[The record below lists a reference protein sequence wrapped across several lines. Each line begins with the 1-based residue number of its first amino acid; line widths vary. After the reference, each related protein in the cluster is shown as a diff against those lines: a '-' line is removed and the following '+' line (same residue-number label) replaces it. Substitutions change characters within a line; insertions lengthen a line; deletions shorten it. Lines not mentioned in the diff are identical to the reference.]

1 VQVAQAINISSVP
14 QRSPFRYPG
23 GKTWLVPHVR
33 QWLLGQKVRPALLV
47 EPFAG
52 GGIVSLTAVAE
63 DLVERA
69 ILVERD
75 SAVAAVWKT
84 IIDGDADALTERIL
98 SFQMDEENVRGIL
111 SASPRDTSDLAFQTI
126 LRNRVNQGGI
136 LAPGAGML
144 KAGERG
150 KGISSRWYPETL
162 ARRIHDITC
171 YRERLSILEGDGL
184 EVMAKHQNDPHT
196 VFFIDPPYT
205 AGSGKRAGSR
215 LYTHNELDHELLF
228 SLAAEVCGD
237 VLLTYDNDPSVL
249 TLARKHKLKTKSV
262 AMKTTHHARLTELLI
277 GRDLTW
283 AKRSPQSQRSS
294 APSTL

>member
-1 VQVAQAINISSVP
+1 MQVAQAINISSVP

-33 QWLLGQKVRPALLV
+33 RWLLGQQARPVLLV

-84 IIDGDADALTERIL
+84 IINGDADALAERIL

-111 SASPRDTSDLAFQTI
+111 TGDPRDTSDLAFQTI
-126 LRNRVNQGGI
+126 LRNRVNRGGI

-162 ARRIHDITC
+162 ARRIRDISG
-171 YRERLSILEGDGL
+171 YRERLGILESDGL
-184 EVMAKHQNDPHT
+184 EVITEHQNDPKT

-228 SLAAEVCGD
+228 SLAAGARGD
-237 VLLTYDNDPSVL
+237 ILLTYDNDPSVL
-249 TLARKHKLKTKSV
+249 TLARKYKLKTKSV
-262 AMKTTHHARLTELLI
+262 AMKTTHHTHLTELLI

-283 AKRSPQSQRSS
+283 VKRSPQSQRSV
-294 APSTL
+294 APPTL